1 MLRLFSASSCWKT
14 TMTNL
19 SNKMKLTL
27 VGWRLVFPLKL
38 SVLARFARL
47 TFEMSSFNAPAN
59 VCCVWCCVTL
69 TDAPFCRPGQ
79 HRVYGVAR
87 HEEARISCDLD
98 ANPSGSLHFRWLFN
112 SSAGVIELPA
122 STWTAE
128 GSRSIARYLPSSDL
142 DFGTLLCSAHNS
154 IGQQAVPCLYH
165 VIPAGKLPS
174 FHCSSFLMIWHTF
187 FSCSLIP
194 STIRYRKTKE
204 S

>member
-1 MLRLFSASSCWKT
+1 MLHDDDI
-14 TMTNL
+14 
-19 SNKMKLTL
+19 
-27 VGWRLVFPLKL
+27 
-38 SVLARFARL
+38 
-47 TFEMSSFNAPAN
+47 
-59 VCCVWCCVTL
+59 

-112 SSAGVIELPA
+112 SSAGVIELPT

-154 IGQQAVPCLYH
+154 IGQQGVPCLFH
-165 VIPAGKLPS
+165 VIPAGES
-174 FHCSSFLMIWHTF
+174 CFFSFLVSAFSFVSVDRYDSTSLFLLLFNIF
-187 FSCSLIP
+187 FLAF
-194 STIRYRKTKE
+194 
-204 S
+204 